1 MDLEAQGLESRPL
14 IHRTQGAMLP
24 AGMEEEEAPK
34 DEVVVA
40 WEEDTA

>member
-1 MDLEAQGLESRPL
+1 MGLEAQGLGSRPL

-24 AGMEEEEAPK
+24 AAMEEEEAPR

-40 WEEDTA
+40 WEEDTT